1 MIVYE
6 LENRGQRSHV
16 IGVGD
21 RVSGGSVK
29 VNSANQ
35 PVNVYFDPET
45 KIVVTAEC
53 GEKLLKGFPAEVKLV
68 KKSNRK
74 E

>member
-1 MIVYE
+1 MVVYE
-6 LENRGQRSHV
+6 LENRGQRSHIIAV
-16 IGVGD
+16 ND
-21 RVSGGSVK
+21 RISGGSVK

-45 KIVVTAEC
+45 KIVVTEAC
-53 GEKLLKGFPAEVKLV
+53 GEKLVKGFPTEVKLI